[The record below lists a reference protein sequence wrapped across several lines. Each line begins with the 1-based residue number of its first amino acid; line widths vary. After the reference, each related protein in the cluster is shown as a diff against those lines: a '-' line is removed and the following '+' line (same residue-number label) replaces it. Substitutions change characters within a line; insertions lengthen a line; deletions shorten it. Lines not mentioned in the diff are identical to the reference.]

1 MITTRLWNKPQ
12 QRRASA
18 LRLWPARESRA
29 PVFGEPRT
37 AALLLTAGARPHPL
51 SPAPC
56 LGVPTSGAKAVESER
71 ADSAPSLQ
79 RQGRHEGSPLH
90 GTPARGQSTAGPEPR
105 RIRGARAGWEPPR
118 GCVQGG
124 PRRAASAQVERP
136 AHHRWPGSCCLVSGQ
151 PGAARPVGRTAENE
165 ACGLCGHCWAHAVA
179 NARGSLSWNR
189 FPQPLPATAT
199 LPSPP
204 RRLRVLL
211 GAGSVY
217 MTSPA

>member
-12 QRRASA
+12 QRCASA

-29 PVFGEPRT
+29 PVSGEPRM

-56 LGVPTSGAKAVESER
+56 LGVPTSGAEVAESER

-124 PRRAASAQVERP
+124 PRRAASTQVERKGLHTTDGP
-136 AHHRWPGSCCLVSGQ
+136 ARAARSAASPGQ
-151 PGAARPVGRTAENE
+151 PGRWGGRQRTKPAASVATAGLTQWQMLAGASVGTGSPNPCQPRPHSRARP
-165 ACGLCGHCWAHAVA
+165 
-179 NARGSLSWNR
+179 
-189 FPQPLPATAT
+189 
-199 LPSPP
+199 
-204 RRLRVLL
+204 
-211 GAGSVY
+211 AGSGC
-217 MTSPA
+217 SWGPALFT